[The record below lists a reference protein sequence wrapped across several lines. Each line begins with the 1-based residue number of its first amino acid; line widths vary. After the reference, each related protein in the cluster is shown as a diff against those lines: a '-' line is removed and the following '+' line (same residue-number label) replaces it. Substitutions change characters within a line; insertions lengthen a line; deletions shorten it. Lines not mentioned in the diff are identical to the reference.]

1 MIRAFICFC
10 LLSFIPLVGL
20 SAQSQDVHELLPVAD
35 ALQIGVG
42 IATAGF
48 GIWHYFVPSAF
59 GWWDHFNQAPPELEK
74 AVAATNFFFSTSMT
88 IIGLTSI
95 IVPAVFPEAQDF
107 NTAWLWMLSGLWTA
121 RSVYQIVAPQGTEI
135 HGVSEVMTTS
145 FLVINAMV
153 IFSAI
158 VNTL

>member
-1 MIRAFICFC
+1 
-10 LLSFIPLVGL
+10 
-20 SAQSQDVHELLPVAD
+20 
-35 ALQIGVG
+35 
-42 IATAGF
+42 
-48 GIWHYFVPSAF
+48 
-59 GWWDHFNQAPPELEK
+59 
-74 AVAATNFFFSTSMT
+74 MT

-145 FLVINAMV
+145 FLVIKCHGDFFSDSKHSV
-153 IFSAI
+153 IGI
-158 VNTL
+158 PVLG